1 MWPFRDKEK
10 EKRLRT
16 AEVQA
21 DNFERFIA
29 LVIAREFP
37 GSKWAGDWKMTL
49 ENEITTSARSAI
61 YKAAGNTSE
70 DLK

>member
-16 AEVQA
+16 SEVQA

-37 GSKWAGDWKMTL
+37 ESKWAVDWKMTL
-49 ENEITTSARSAI
+49 ENEITAAARSAI

-70 DLK
+70 NLK